1 MTAVRGVGVRDGMK
15 NVEGLSKE
23 KKKQLIDN
31 SMVVTR
37 GKGGWGRLKREKG

>member
-1 MTAVRGVGVRDGMK
+1 MK

-31 SMVVTR
+31 SMVKWAEGGRR
-37 GKGGWGRLKREKG
+37 G